1 MKSLYD
7 RYHWNQSLATEKM
20 QRASVSVLLCKPVLC
35 LWEHWLKA
43 VLWKAGRIQKERKD
57 SGYHRSLTIS
67 WCNGKNMSFLYIVI
81 TNPHV
86 RAGYMWIYRSISLCQ
101 DARGQVVQHQGPL
114 PKVAQSCQCWRWA
127 NMNLCTNSCQRVLI
141 THMTLYHWC
150 TLYIILL
157 HFHALSLSFSFW
169 PQHLRSNSDC
179 HEAARIRFAQVSA
192 HAIWSKIGNK
202 SLQNS
207 LASTQTACIWN
218 LRACYLIQNQEPSPQ
233 PLRSAMPHP
242 ELEHKIDAWL
252 IILNV

>member
-1 MKSLYD
+1 MHIFAQD
-7 RYHWNQSLATEKM
+7 IC
-20 QRASVSVLLCKPVLC
+20 V
-35 LWEHWLKA
+35 
-43 VLWKAGRIQKERKD
+43 
-57 SGYHRSLTIS
+57 
-67 WCNGKNMSFLYIVI
+67 
-81 TNPHV
+81 
-86 RAGYMWIYRSISLCQ
+86 YRSISLCQ
-101 DARGQVVQHQGPL
+101 DAQGQVVQHQGPL

-127 NMNLCTNSCQRVLI
+127 NMNLCTNSSQRVLI

-207 LASTQTACIWN
+207 IASTETARIWN
-218 LRACYLIQNQEPSPQ
+218 LRACYLIRNQEPSPQ